1 MANILYTI
9 LIQPL
14 VSLFSFVIDFST
26 PIVSLPFSIIALSIF
41 VQLISIPLYFIAHKI
56 EKIEKDLQKIITPE
70 LAVLKTLYKGE
81 ELFNRTDA
89 LYKRLHY
96 NPLLSFRASMS
107 LFLVIPFFIAAYTTL
122 NYNPLFNNVYFL
134 GLFNLSN
141 PDGLLFGIN
150 ILPILMTIFNLIAI
164 KASNPKKD
172 LLDQSNALLLLL
184 SIFFLVYLYN
194 SASALLLYWTSNN
207 LIYMI
212 RLIIT
217 SKNPTIK

>member
-1 MANILYTI
+1 MANFLYTI

-14 VSLFSFVIDFST
+14 EFLFSFVIDFSA
-26 PIVSLPFSIIALSIF
+26 PIVSLPFSVIILSIF
-41 VQLISIPLYFIAHKI
+41 VQLISIPFYVIAYKI

-107 LFLVIPFFIAAYTTL
+107 LFLVIPFFIAAYNTL
-122 NYNPLFNNVYFL
+122 NYNPLFNDVYFL

-172 LLDQSNALLLLL
+172 LLDQSNAMLLLL

-217 SKNPTIK
+217 AKKSSV

>member
-1 MANILYTI
+1 MANFLYTI

-14 VSLFSFVIDFST
+14 EFLFSFVIDFSA
-26 PIVSLPFSIIALSIF
+26 PIVSLPFSVIILSIF
-41 VQLISIPLYFIAHKI
+41 VQLISIPFYVIAYKI
-56 EKIEKDLQKIITPE
+56 EKIEKNLQKIIAPE

-96 NPLLSFRASMS
+96 NPLLGFRASMS
-107 LFLVIPFFIAAYTTL
+107 LFLVIPFFIAAYNTL
-122 NYNPLFNNVYFL
+122 NYNPLFNDVYFL

-164 KASNPKKD
+164 KSSNPKKD
-172 LLDQSNALLLLL
+172 LLDQSNAMLLLL

-217 SKNPTIK
+217 SKKSSV

>member
-1 MANILYTI
+1 MANFLYTI

-14 VSLFSFVIDFST
+14 EFLFSFVIDFSA
-26 PIVSLPFSIIALSIF
+26 PIVSLPFSVIILSIF
-41 VQLISIPLYFIAHKI
+41 VQLISIPFYVIAYKI

-122 NYNPLFNNVYFL
+122 NYNPLFNDVYFL

-164 KASNPKKD
+164 KSSNPKKD
-172 LLDQSNALLLLL
+172 LLDQSNAMLLLL

-217 SKNPTIK
+217 SKKSSV